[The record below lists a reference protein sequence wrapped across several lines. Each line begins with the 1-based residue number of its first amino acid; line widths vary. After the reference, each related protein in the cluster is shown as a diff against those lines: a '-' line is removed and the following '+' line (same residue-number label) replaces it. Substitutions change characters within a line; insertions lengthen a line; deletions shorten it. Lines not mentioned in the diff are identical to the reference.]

1 MAHPYYLAPA
11 APDERIAHGAC
22 RPGYSQHSPTDSGPE
37 RIHHWTERLRAD
49 GVERV
54 CCLLHRPQLN
64 AYLDLLG
71 EYERAF
77 GAGNVLHAPIRDYR
91 LADRDQ
97 LATIFAFLHDAGSED
112 HPTAV
117 HCAAGLG
124 RTGHVLSAWLAHD
137 RAYEPERAL
146 SVVEEM
152 GRTPREAVHCD
163 NATEAELHELL
174 EWCASLPPETAER
187 IATADA
193 AASSASET
201 SPAEH
206 EDVARQ

>member
-11 APDERIAHGAC
+11 APDERVAHGAC

-37 RIHHWTERLRAD
+37 RIHHWIERMQAD
-49 GVERV
+49 GIERV

-77 GAGNVLHAPIRDYR
+77 GPENVLHAPIRDYH
-91 LADRDQ
+91 LADRET
-97 LATIFAFLHDAGSED
+97 LATIFAFLHEADRRDA
-112 HPTAV
+112 PTAA

-124 RTGHVLSAWLAHD
+124 RTGHALSAWLAHD

-152 GRTPREAVHCD
+152 GRTPREAVRCD

-174 EWCASLPPETAER
+174 EWCASLSPEAVTAETASP
-187 IATADA
+187 
-193 AASSASET
+193 ASSR
-201 SPAEH
+201 PEH
-206 EDVARQ
+206 ENVARE